1 MIKRSSIFCFLI
13 LGFVLLCSA
22 QEEKPAAWNGNLG
35 LGLSLTRGNTETT
48 NFSFTYL
55 IKKSL
60 SPKIEFSS
68 SGSYLLGRIEGT
80 TNSESLGLAGR
91 LDWSHTERFFTFFEL
106 QGIRDRFKNYDYR
119 IFPTAGVGVK
129 VLFHDQAELSATAGL
144 SEVFTKYY
152 DTGDTDSYTGVVIG
166 DTLTWKISPAAELT
180 QKMALNS
187 NISELSHYF
196 IQFEISLS
204 AAITKS
210 WALKFSFID
219 NYDNNPIGEGIK
231 KNDLVLLANVTLKFG
246 E

>member
-1 MIKRSSIFCFLI
+1 MIKKSSIFCFFI

-22 QEEKPAAWNGNLG
+22 QEEKSASWNGNLG

-68 SGSYLLGRIEGT
+68 TGSYLLGRIEGT
-80 TNSESLGLAGR
+80 TKSQSLGLAGR
-91 LDWSHTERFFTFFEL
+91 LNWEHTERFFTFFEA

-119 IFPTAGVGVK
+119 IFPTAGAGVK
-129 VLFHDQAELSATAGL
+129 VLLYDKAELSATAGL

-152 DTGDTDSYTGVVIG
+152 DTGDTDSYTGVVLG
-166 DTLTWKISPAAELT
+166 NTLTWKLSPTAELT
-180 QKMALNS
+180 QKMSLNS

-204 AAITKS
+204 AAITES
-210 WALKFSFID
+210 WALKVSFID
-219 NYDNNPIGEGIK
+219 NYDSNPIGEGIK
-231 KNDLVLLANVTLKFG
+231 KNDIVFLANVTLKFG
-246 E
+246 D